1 MWPGISVQDIPLVQQ
16 LDVFT
21 QIFCTVVE
29 YFVLID
35 FDDVRV
41 RSESIFI
48 SKKTLK
54 GKQSK
59 RNTVSL
65 KGK

>member
-21 QIFCTVVE
+21 QILCTVVE

-41 RSESIFI
+41 RSKSIFI

-54 GKQSK
+54 EI
-59 RNTVSL
+59 
-65 KGK
+65 